1 MKKRKPPIHADEPT
15 LFRGKIEAVLQ
26 RFQDDAFLTDRSN
39 REALYHLLKQMRDWS
54 IVFGRKDVY
63 GFTLLLLRQFLTDD
77 TEYTVVVTNA
87 TIIRSLLEGLLRA
100 MQGVRTADREVAA
113 TTAMATEPNVSA
125 KTKVIVL
132 GEGWL
137 DFEAVFGDLPHY
149 VPTTIHAEDMESSVS
164 REILSE
170 REFVLIVNLAP
181 EAQGDQ
187 AVKELKASEWAQE
200 VLVIGIVPGTDTR
213 LWNERAV
220 SDVDLV
226 LANPF
231 APDQL
236 DAAIRQLL
244 ARKRKVSTVS
254 RDVEREEMLKLLQKE
269 WLRFVRFE
277 THFSLVYI
285 MLDQFTHLVQSLG
298 SKEVLAFYENM
309 YALCK
314 RTIRNYDEIKRWKA
328 NAFVIMLPMSKSAGA
343 LMAVE
348 RIQGMMGNTA
358 KAEHFLSF
366 VKIGVLESEHGYTSA
381 EELLV
386 RLEEQLAV
394 APPNARVYQIPPL
407 QDESKRKGN
416 RIKLL
421 IVDDDLA
428 APTIINNHLSADEWE
443 VEICSD
449 GAEALERAAAFR
461 PDVILSETSVS
472 GINGFAFCLNVR
484 QVLSAKQTAFLFLSK
499 QGTSSNI
506 LRGLQVGADDYI
518 TKPFSVAV
526 LEAKMRGLVRLRS

>member
-39 REALYHLLKQMRDWS
+39 REALYHLLKQVRDWS

-77 TEYTVVVTNA
+77 TEYTVVAGNA

-100 MQGVRTADREVAA
+100 MRGVVTANPEVAA
-113 TTAMATEPNVSA
+113 TVEASVSSVSTR
-125 KTKVIVL
+125 TKVIVL
-132 GEGWL
+132 GEGWF

-149 VPTTIHAEDMESSVS
+149 VPTTIPTEDMESSVS

-181 EAQGDQ
+181 EAQGEQ
-187 AVKELKASEWAQE
+187 AVRELKASEWAKE

-213 LWNERAV
+213 LWNERAA

-226 LANPF
+226 LADPF
-231 APDQL
+231 APHQL

-244 ARKRKVSTVS
+244 ARKRKVSTMS
-254 RDVEREEMLKLLQKE
+254 RDVERQEMIKLLQKE

-348 RIQGMMGNTA
+348 RILGMMGNTA

-461 PDVILSETSVS
+461 PDVILSETSIS
-472 GINGFAFCLNVR
+472 GMNGFAFCLNVR
-484 QVLSAKQTAFLFLSK
+484 QVLSNKQTAFLFLSK

-526 LEAKMRGLVRLRS
+526 LEAKMRRLVRLRS